1 MPLTT
6 DKSLSR
12 ATSKANGNKHF
23 ENLTKAK
30 RKLGN
35 KARQTLCFFF
45 SAAVACPP
53 SEAHEPK
60 RGGAL
65 NKNFTIYKR
74 FGAAPP
80 ITQASAKLTLV
91 LKDKRER
98 PQA

>member
-1 MPLTT
+1 MPLIT

-23 ENLTKAK
+23 EIVGYAL

-35 KARQTLCFFF
+35 KAKQTSCVSF

-65 NKNFTIYKR
+65 R
-74 FGAAPP
+74 
-80 ITQASAKLTLV
+80 
-91 LKDKRER
+91 
-98 PQA
+98 

>member
-1 MPLTT
+1 M
-6 DKSLSR
+6 SR

-23 ENLTKAK
+23 EIVGYAL

-35 KARQTLCFFF
+35 KAKQTSCVSF

-65 NKNFTIYKR
+65 K
-74 FGAAPP
+74 
-80 ITQASAKLTLV
+80 
-91 LKDKRER
+91 
-98 PQA
+98 